1 MMQYH
6 NSPSFFSAEV
16 WSGCCAF
23 AVSIMHNSTTSSS
36 GFSHGPLTLWLLN
49 LCFPY
54 FIISFHCITLRI
66 PPAVIHRYGQLA
78 SFSGL
83 FVANR
88 DYSKVFHKNVLH
100 IHYDNRLLIWA
111 FRLECVLV
119 GDPWLYQF
127 LKTKSSQHE
136 QNASASNKNS
146 SCYHRFRYG
155 FKQPPVFQGVLVKHC
170 FFWDAK
176 VYGHCV
182 KWAMILAVGAGLV
195 SFARND
201 TMWSLDGL
209 AMATTRG
216 SLHLVVEI
224 DDFHPGDERWRFK
237 VPKNRGER
245 QRVSGKIQ
253 NTYCISII

>member
-1 MMQYH
+1 
-6 NSPSFFSAEV
+6 
-16 WSGCCAF
+16 
-23 AVSIMHNSTTSSS
+23 MHNLTTSSA
-36 GFSHGPLTLWLLN
+36 GFSHWLYCCWICVSHILSY
-49 LCFPY
+49 LSIVF
-54 FIISFHCITLRI
+54 TLRI
-66 PPAVIHRYGQLA
+66 PPAAILRYGQIA

-88 DYSKVFHKNVLH
+88 DYSKVFHKHVLH
-100 IHYDNRLLIWA
+100 VHYDNRLPIWT

-127 LKTKSSQHE
+127 LKTKSPQNE
-136 QNASASNKNS
+136 QNASTSNKNP
-146 SCYHRFRYG
+146 SCYHRYRYG
-155 FKQPPVFQGVLVKHC
+155 FKQPPVFQECPSFLVKHC
-170 FFWDAK
+170 FFWDTK